1 MSIDTFSGVVNTAGD
16 FETIASLSSITLAS
30 GTTYR
35 IYVSG
40 QCQIKIGDYVVP
52 KFNCEFDFKAGSEDI
67 KINTGA
73 NDITLGVLE
82 LE

>member
-1 MSIDTFSGVVNTAGD
+1 MTIDSFSGVVNTSGD
-16 FETIASLSSITLAS
+16 FETIATLSSITLAS

-35 IYVSG
+35 FYVSG

-52 KFNCEFDFKAGSEDI
+52 KFNEEFDLKAGSEDI
-67 KINTGA
+67 KINTG
-73 NDITLGVLE
+73 NQSITLGVLE